1 MWKKKILRIGAVTV
15 MFLLMCGCVKKDEPA
30 LPLFIIGSDDY
41 EPYSY
46 ADVDGEPAGMDV
58 ELAREA
64 CRRMGYEPVFRYIG
78 WNERDDLLDSG
89 GVDCLWSCYSM
100 DGQKDHY
107 EWVGP
112 YMRSRQVVAVL
123 ADSRIHALGD
133 LEGKSVAVRVGSKA
147 EQIFL
152 GNTDSVVPRLENVY
166 AQNSMDE
173 IVTALRNGYVD
184 AIAGY
189 AAALRETLRDY
200 DVDYRFL
207 GEDLSHDSLGVA
219 FSKDSDPALREK
231 LREALDEM
239 LSDGTTKHIL
249 KDNYGVNIEKALG
262 ELGDE

>member
-1 MWKKKILRIGAVTV
+1 
-15 MFLLMCGCVKKDEPA
+15 
-30 LPLFIIGSDDY
+30 
-41 EPYSY
+41 
-46 ADVDGEPAGMDV
+46 
-58 ELAREA
+58 
-64 CRRMGYEPVFRYIG
+64 
-78 WNERDDLLDSG
+78 
-89 GVDCLWSCYSM
+89 
-100 DGQKDHY
+100 
-107 EWVGP
+107 
-112 YMRSRQVVAVL
+112 
-123 ADSRIHALGD
+123 
-133 LEGKSVAVRVGSKA
+133 
-147 EQIFL
+147 
-152 GNTDSVVPRLENVY
+152 
-166 AQNSMDE
+166 MDE